1 MILAGIEDPE
11 VFRQARD
18 ILLRMGHL
26 FQVQDDFLDCYG
38 DPQKTG
44 KIGTDIQDGKCSWL
58 IVSALQHSNS
68 KQKEMLASNYGLKDL
83 EAVEK
88 VKAVYQELE
97 IAQMYHSFEE
107 DSYSDLQDKI
117 SKIEA
122 LNPQVFHNFL
132 SRIYKREQ

>member
-1 MILAGIEDPE
+1 MDRFSLESIADVHLAG
-11 VFRQARD
+11 
-18 ILLRMGHL
+18 
-26 FQVQDDFLDCYG
+26 QV
-38 DPQKTG
+38 
-44 KIGTDIQDGKCSWL
+44 
-58 IVSALQHSNS
+58 VS
-68 KQKEMLASNYGLKDL
+68 QKEILASNYGLKDL